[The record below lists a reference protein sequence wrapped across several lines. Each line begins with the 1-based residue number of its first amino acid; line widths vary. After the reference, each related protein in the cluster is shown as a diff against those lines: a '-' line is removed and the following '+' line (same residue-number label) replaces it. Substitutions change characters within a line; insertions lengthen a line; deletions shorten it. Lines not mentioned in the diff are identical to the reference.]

1 MSSQNQINQTHQK
14 NQGSDN
20 IPKLRFPEFS
30 ANWEEVL
37 LSDIATFTKGK
48 NISKNDIVEDGE
60 TECIRYGELYTE
72 YNEVINTIVSKTN
85 LPIENLVFSEANDII
100 IPSSGETQL
109 DIATAS
115 CVMKGGV
122 ALGGDLNIIKTKK
135 DGVFISYYLNNKKK
149 KDIAALAQG
158 NSVVHLYN
166 HQLKGL
172 FLNLPTLPEQQK
184 IASFLTVVDDKI
196 EQLTKKLSLLEQYK
210 KGVMQQLFCLN
221 YDKHDLLEEHDVEK
235 RNQEKKSEKSS
246 KSKKSRFRQ
255 LRFKKEDGTNYP
267 DWEERKIS
275 EIFKVT
281 RGQVLAATKVK
292 NSSEN
297 DFKYP
302 VYSSQ
307 TLNDG
312 LMGYF
317 NEYLFENAI
326 TWTTDGANAGVTK
339 YRKGKFYCT
348 NVCGVLLS
356 GEGYANQMI
365 AELLN
370 TITKRHVS
378 YVGNPK
384 LMNNV
389 MSGIKIT
396 IPKSIEEQTQIAKF
410 LSAIDDKIALVNTQL
425 ENTVAF
431 KKGLLQ
437 QMFV

>member
-1 MSSQNQINQTHQK
+1 M
-14 NQGSDN
+14 N

-184 IASFLTVVDDKI
+184 IATFLTAIDNKI
-196 EQLTKKLSLLEQYK
+196 ELLHKKKQGLEQYK
-210 KGVMQQLFCLN
+210 KGVMQQIFSQ
-221 YDKHDLLEEHDVEK
+221 K
-235 RNQEKKSEKSS
+235 
-246 KSKKSRFRQ
+246 
-255 LRFKKEDGTNYP
+255 LRFKKEDGNNYP
-267 DWEERKIS
+267 DWEEKKIS

-281 RGQVLAATKVK
+281 RGQVLASTKVK
-292 NSSEN
+292 TVIDN
-297 DFKYP
+297 DYKYP

-312 LMGYF
+312 LMGYY
-317 NEYLFENAI
+317 NEHLFENAI

-339 YRKGKFYCT
+339 FRKDKFYCT

-356 GEGYANQMI
+356 NEGYANQMI

-370 TITKRHVS
+370 TVTKRHVS

-396 IPKSIEEQTQIAKF
+396 IPKSVEEQAQIANF

-425 ENTVAF
+425 ENTQQF

>member
-1 MSSQNQINQTHQK
+1 MSKQT
-14 NQGSDN
+14 N
-20 IPKLRFPEFS
+20 IPKLRFSEFS
-30 ANWEEVL
+30 GEWEEKPFKDIVKINQGL
-37 LSDIATFTKGK
+37 QIAISERLTEKQEGTMFYITNEFLRTNSDKKYFIKDAPKSVICEKDDILMTRTGNTGKVVTNVEGAFHNNFFKIAYPKTIVKEYLVNFLNLSSTQNYILRLAGTSTIPDLNHSDFYKIKFTFPQKEEQTQIATFLTAVD
-48 NISKNDIVEDGE
+48 SKI
-60 TECIRYGELYTE
+60 EL
-72 YNEVINTIVSKTN
+72 
-85 LPIENLVFSEANDII
+85 L
-100 IPSSGETQL
+100 Q
-109 DIATAS
+109 
-115 CVMKGGV
+115 
-122 ALGGDLNIIKTKK
+122 
-135 DGVFISYYLNNKKK
+135 KKK
-149 KDIAALAQG
+149 QG
-158 NSVVHLYN
+158 
-166 HQLKGL
+166 
-172 FLNLPTLPEQQK
+172 
-184 IASFLTVVDDKI
+184 
-196 EQLTKKLSLLEQYK
+196 LEQYK
-210 KGVMQQLFCLN
+210 KGVMQQIFSQ
-221 YDKHDLLEEHDVEK
+221 K
-235 RNQEKKSEKSS
+235 
-246 KSKKSRFRQ
+246 
-255 LRFKKEDGTNYP
+255 LRFKDDKGNNYP
-267 DWEERKIS
+267 DWEEKKIS

-370 TITKRHVS
+370 TITTRHVS

-396 IPKSIEEQTQIAKF
+396 IPKSIEEQTKIANF
-410 LSAIDDKIALVNTQL
+410 LCAIDDRIGLVNTQL
-425 ENTVAF
+425 ENTQQF

>member
-1 MSSQNQINQTHQK
+1 MSKQT
-14 NQGSDN
+14 N

-184 IASFLTVVDDKI
+184 IASFLTAVDSKI
-196 EQLTKKLSLLEQYK
+196 ELLQKKKQGLEKYK
-210 KGVMQQLFCLN
+210 KGVMQQIFTQ
-221 YDKHDLLEEHDVEK
+221 K
-235 RNQEKKSEKSS
+235 
-246 KSKKSRFRQ
+246 
-255 LRFKKEDGTNYP
+255 LRFKDENGNNYP
-267 DWEERKIS
+267 DWEEKKIS

-281 RGQVLAATKVK
+281 RGQVLASTKVK
-292 NSSEN
+292 TVIDN
-297 DFKYP
+297 DYKYP

-312 LMGYF
+312 LMGYY
-317 NEYLFENAI
+317 NEHLFENAI

-339 YRKGKFYCT
+339 FRKDKFYCT

-356 GEGYANQMI
+356 NEGYANQMI

-370 TITKRHVS
+370 TVTKRHVS

-396 IPKSIEEQTQIAKF
+396 IPKSVEEQAQIANF

-425 ENTVAF
+425 ENTQQF